1 MAWEN
6 AGDDAGDDSSSGAT
20 SMSISP
26 FTGCCPVA
34 DAQLLLVGRGDGS
47 IALYLMTASDNAS
60 EPIKTWSPPKKKKL
74 TKKY

>member
-6 AGDDAGDDSSSGAT
+6 AGEGDNAGDDASSGAT

-60 EPIKTWSPPKKKKL
+60 EPIKTWSPPHKQENVD
-74 TKKY
+74 